1 MVRATPA
8 DVHGAVR
15 DGATPVDTRS
25 LDAQEY
31 RSMWRKIEAEGC
43 LWEVRAISLEGDG
56 EDVLEFRPLVPTRP
70 PRRLAVSTDALDSMS
85 DEDLQAA
92 FVQARPIGGD
102 FYGRPG
108 KRMTDT

>member
-1 MVRATPA
+1 
-8 DVHGAVR
+8 
-15 DGATPVDTRS
+15 
-25 LDAQEY
+25 
-31 RSMWRKIEAEGC
+31 MWRKIEAEGC